1 MEDNEMERMKLSDY
15 DMFWDNGCYVA
26 VRTGPDGVR
35 RNIAPY
41 NCQMRR
47 DLLVA
52 AREDRDAL
60 NAARFGKPV
69 AAGICWLRTPED

>member
-1 MEDNEMERMKLSDY
+1 MERMKLADY
-15 DMFWDNGCYVA
+15 DMFWDNGKYVA
-26 VRTGPDGVR
+26 LRTGPDGVR
-35 RNIAPY
+35 RNIAPH

-69 AAGICWLRTPED
+69 AAGICWIRTPDA